1 MLKQWILLLL
11 LNFTLSACLND
22 EDKDSRVQLPN
33 INPNLSTESPEG
45 IWLLH
50 MDIEATESYPLLDNS
65 EAVSHDR
72 YFIRQVVKIEQ
83 GENPSEVKQGAN
95 CSHSHLPT
103 HTSPAHLNLFSGY
116 SGLSFHVLS
125 ESSAY
130 NPNYKFQVTNISN
143 TDLPN
148 QWNLQNNILSP
159 ILINNPSLQTGE
171 HTPLICAFG
180 CIGSPFHF
188 PPNKEGIKSGELKLN
203 NNLSISGRLEYRN
216 NTYNSDEFNYFRRMS
231 IKGVKLSDATVF
243 LEAAEIDFQMQL
255 NQADIDEDNSSPLL
269 SCLRTANWQSKLIIK
284 NSEEQ
289 KQIRDSHELLTVKF
303 ESSAYLQIDNDLL
316 DKEKKVEHDLSLYP
330 NTYTPMG
337 GNQLTNLCSIS
348 APSTC
353 QSAIRFN
360 QEINYKNKNGF
371 SSQTS
376 IVNDDGE
383 VLEANVLFSVKP

>member
-11 LNFTLSACLND
+11 LSFTLSACLND

-65 EAVSHDR
+65 EAISHDR

-83 GENPSEVKQGAN
+83 NENPNEVKLGAN

-103 HTSPAHLNLFSGY
+103 HTSPAHLNLFSGN

-143 TDLPN
+143 TDLPK

-171 HTPLICAFG
+171 QTPLICAFG

-188 PPNKEGIKSGELKLN
+188 SPNKEGIKSGELKLN
-203 NNLSISGRLEYRN
+203 NNLSISGLLEYRN
-216 NTYNSDEFNYFRRMS
+216 NTYNSDGFNYFRRMS
-231 IKGVKLSDATVF
+231 IKGVKLSDSTVF

-255 NQADIDEDNSSPLL
+255 NQADIDEGNSPHLL
-269 SCLRTANWQSKLIIK
+269 SCLRTASWQSQLIIK

-303 ESSAYLQIDNDLL
+303 ESSAYLHIDHDLL

-337 GNQLTNLCSIS
+337 ENQLTNLCSIS

-360 QEINYKNKNGF
+360 QEINYKNENGF
-371 SSQTS
+371 SSETS